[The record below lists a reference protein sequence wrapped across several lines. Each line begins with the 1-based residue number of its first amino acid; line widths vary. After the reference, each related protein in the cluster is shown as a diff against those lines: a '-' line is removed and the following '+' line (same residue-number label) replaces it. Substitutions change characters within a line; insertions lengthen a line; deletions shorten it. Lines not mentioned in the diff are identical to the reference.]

1 MQWQAPS
8 IEWSQTFDRGGDD
21 IAITAVDGS
30 GDGYLFAGQT
40 TSGSGGR
47 DAWVLK
53 TDGNGRKAWQE
64 TFGGG
69 AHDWISAATP
79 ADGGSLLAGQTASRG
94 NGQLDAWLVKLAADG
109 TEQWQRPY
117 GGTGDDRASSVLSEP
132 GGYVFAG
139 GTKSA
144 GSGGVD
150 AWLMRVDESGDGDWN
165 EVYGGP
171 GDDWVFDHV
180 RTDDGGYLLVGETD
194 SAGSGGRDAWVL
206 ATDGDGT
213 AQWNQVYGGSE
224 DDYARAVVPAHDD
237 GYVFAG
243 GTKSAGSGG
252 TDGLIVEIDSTGTET
267 WRKRVGGRN
276 DDRFT
281 SLVRHGE
288 GYLAVGSTA
297 SAGRGQQSTWVVKLL
312 ADGRVVWQTTYET
325 NAVDYANAVVG
336 GDDPLVVGA
345 LEQGGTESARLVKLA
360 GESSTLEPQ
369 IDYAP
374 SDPGTGEDVTFD
386 AGGSS
391 APADATYEWDFDGD
405 DRFETTGRK
414 ITKQFDNAGEH
425 NVSLRLRVNGDQRKT
440 TEPVTVVEQLTLT
453 PQSLRPVQVVENTYV
468 SSSSVK
474 TTIDDPDMVADRPT
488 SVLFT
493 VDAENESTLADDD
506 EVSVTVTQTHADGST
521 TETTGTMLGET
532 IQRITRSDQP
542 SMTAPVERTFQDAPP
557 DRRPPVFELA
567 GDTESISVSL
577 SAADE
582 SGPLRIDGTSAPIE
596 AGTDFDIAEME
607 PLTIGF
613 IAIQAPE
620 TTLKEKFEAMG
631 FSLEDIDEDDRDE
644 RLPAYGDSDGT
655 ISLDD
660 EPDSRT
666 AFESIVEE
674 SVDYLRRTYPV
685 PSVEYEVHP
694 DSLKGK
700 TASGFLPDIGTP
712 DGLETD
718 LRTAYDEVSA
728 EFSETSFDEIVAVV
742 PSYYHLY
749 HYRAA
754 SGVHL
759 GSSGAYEAAELSQ
772 PQAACTVEAS
782 SSREHMA
789 AVAAQEIGHHFHGSF
804 AYPDELSMRTRG
816 DSSSSVEIDNS
827 HARTEERDD
836 ATGTV
841 YDSTALR
848 SRAFDL
854 SNGIYTLLQE
864 SGEFADADSKYA
876 PDHDQWTLGSYMSY
890 TRQQRWAD
898 AYIYQQSIDDELS
911 PTPPVEQLGLDSVP
925 ILSGNGVVTDDGE
938 IEIGPTTS
946 RQGKPMASSS
956 DGEITLEIKADDGT
970 VIKTQTVADS
980 IEIQGHGGN
989 NDRLE
994 GHFTFA
1000 APFPEETTELAV
1012 EHDGTETKTSINP
1025 LERTLTGAVRSVP
1038 DHGFT
1043 DAPADRRQQLLSTVE
1058 SFYDRM
1064 KDGEYDAARER
1075 LDSLTA
1081 NIESWIQP
1089 EYETAANE
1097 YTRTEIL
1104 ALVEDM
1110 AGRTDRISN
1119 TNERSSLVPSWGPL
1133 VGGAGLGAL
1142 GGGAALYRY
1151 LSKESESD
1159 AETDTNTGTDD

>member
-1 MQWQAPS
+1 
-8 IEWSQTFDRGGDD
+8 
-21 IAITAVDGS
+21 
-30 GDGYLFAGQT
+30 
-40 TSGSGGR
+40 
-47 DAWVLK
+47 
-53 TDGNGRKAWQE
+53 
-64 TFGGG
+64 
-69 AHDWISAATP
+69 
-79 ADGGSLLAGQTASRG
+79 
-94 NGQLDAWLVKLAADG
+94 
-109 TEQWQRPY
+109 
-117 GGTGDDRASSVLSEP
+117 
-132 GGYVFAG
+132 
-139 GTKSA
+139 
-144 GSGGVD
+144 
-150 AWLMRVDESGDGDWN
+150 
-165 EVYGGP
+165 
-171 GDDWVFDHV
+171 
-180 RTDDGGYLLVGETD
+180 
-194 SAGSGGRDAWVL
+194 VL
-206 ATDGDGT
+206 ATDGDRT

-644 RLPAYGDSDGT
+644 RLPCVRGFGRHDQ
-655 ISLDD
+655 
-660 EPDSRT
+660 PR
-666 AFESIVEE
+666 
-674 SVDYLRRTYPV
+674 RRT
-685 PSVEYEVHP
+685 
-694 DSLKGK
+694 
-700 TASGFLPDIGTP
+700 
-712 DGLETD
+712 
-718 LRTAYDEVSA
+718 R
-728 EFSETSFDEIVAVV
+728 
-742 PSYYHLY
+742 
-749 HYRAA
+749 
-754 SGVHL
+754 
-759 GSSGAYEAAELSQ
+759 
-772 PQAACTVEAS
+772 
-782 SSREHMA
+782 
-789 AVAAQEIGHHFHGSF
+789 F
-804 AYPDELSMRTRG
+804 A
-816 DSSSSVEIDNS
+816 
-827 HARTEERDD
+827 
-836 ATGTV
+836 
-841 YDSTALR
+841 
-848 SRAFDL
+848 
-854 SNGIYTLLQE
+854 
-864 SGEFADADSKYA
+864 
-876 PDHDQWTLGSYMSY
+876 
-890 TRQQRWAD
+890 
-898 AYIYQQSIDDELS
+898 
-911 PTPPVEQLGLDSVP
+911 
-925 ILSGNGVVTDDGE
+925 NGVR
-938 IEIGPTTS
+938 I
-946 RQGKPMASSS
+946 
-956 DGEITLEIKADDGT
+956 
-970 VIKTQTVADS
+970 
-980 IEIQGHGGN
+980 
-989 NDRLE
+989 
-994 GHFTFA
+994 
-1000 APFPEETTELAV
+1000 
-1012 EHDGTETKTSINP
+1012 
-1025 LERTLTGAVRSVP
+1025 
-1038 DHGFT
+1038 
-1043 DAPADRRQQLLSTVE
+1043 DRRGV
-1058 SFYDRM
+1058 R
-1064 KDGEYDAARER
+1064 
-1075 LDSLTA
+1075 
-1081 NIESWIQP
+1081 
-1089 EYETAANE
+1089 
-1097 YTRTEIL
+1097 
-1104 ALVEDM
+1104 
-1110 AGRTDRISN
+1110 
-1119 TNERSSLVPSWGPL
+1119 
-1133 VGGAGLGAL
+1133 
-1142 GGGAALYRY
+1142 
-1151 LSKESESD
+1151 
-1159 AETDTNTGTDD
+1159 